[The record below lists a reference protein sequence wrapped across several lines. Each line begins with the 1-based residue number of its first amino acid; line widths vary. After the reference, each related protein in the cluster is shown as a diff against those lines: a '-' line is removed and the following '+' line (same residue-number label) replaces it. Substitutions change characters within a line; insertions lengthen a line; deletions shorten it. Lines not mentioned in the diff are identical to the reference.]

1 MAKPNH
7 NDALTV
13 WGSNQIFAFSGLEG
27 VTDFRGGLVAQSAP
41 DGFIFRQPGLTKL
54 FISKVTK
61 AEFGVDWANLETE
74 QGPIRLCFLD
84 AHSVLISGT
93 VLLEHLSDEYEY
105 ICLEQV
111 DNYSILHAIGH
122 DPIYPI
128 PSMEDTQS
136 LRRAW
141 VRTHVGL
148 VEGPFEDLGRKALQQ
163 MKGMVYAPE
172 GQMRFRTATPD
183 RYPHREIWLWDSV
196 FHAIGYSHLDS
207 DLAKDM
213 LSAVMAA
220 QLKSGQIGISFSPFS
235 TRSHRSQPP
244 LLAWGVAQLHA
255 HSPDAD
261 WVASMLEPL
270 RKYLAW
276 FESHRRLVNLF
287 GWVEDNGSLG
297 SVCDESGMDNSPR
310 FQDSAMLQAV
320 DLCCYMAQ
328 EYRAMAKLDP
338 EGDWACKADTL
349 TKAIH
354 EQLWN
359 DDLEFYCDRNIA
371 TDQSTGI
378 QAVTGFLPLILGN
391 MPADRMKA
399 LIGALRDHDRFGCK
413 LPVPSIA
420 KSETGYAKDMWKGPV
435 WINMNWMIAKGLVAC
450 GAPEVAAELRRC
462 TLSAMQSVY
471 RAKGSIFEYYD
482 DDGEVTPP
490 HLLRKGKTN
499 TVIDPRHPSIHMVIH
514 DYGWSATLAL
524 DWIVR
529 GHP

>member
-93 VLLEHLSDEYEY
+93 VLLEQLSDEYEY

-111 DNYSILHAIGH
+111 DNYNILHAIGH

-128 PSMEDTQS
+128 PSMEDAQS
-136 LRRAW
+136 SRRAW

-261 WVASMLEPL
+261 WSVLNKGF
-270 RKYLAW
+270 RLARW
-276 FESHRRLVNLF
+276 R
-287 GWVEDNGSLG
+287 
-297 SVCDESGMDNSPR
+297 
-310 FQDSAMLQAV
+310 
-320 DLCCYMAQ
+320 
-328 EYRAMAKLDP
+328 
-338 EGDWACKADTL
+338 
-349 TKAIH
+349 
-354 EQLWN
+354 
-359 DDLEFYCDRNIA
+359 
-371 TDQSTGI
+371 
-378 QAVTGFLPLILGN
+378 
-391 MPADRMKA
+391 
-399 LIGALRDHDRFGCK
+399 
-413 LPVPSIA
+413 
-420 KSETGYAKDMWKGPV
+420 SETARRRPFQRWWSV
-435 WINMNWMIAKGLVAC
+435 
-450 GAPEVAAELRRC
+450 GAR
-462 TLSAMQSVY
+462 
-471 RAKGSIFEYYD
+471 
-482 DDGEVTPP
+482 
-490 HLLRKGKTN
+490 
-499 TVIDPRHPSIHMVIH
+499 
-514 DYGWSATLAL
+514 
-524 DWIVR
+524 
-529 GHP
+529 